1 MEILH
6 RQHSTKIRKANLSLT
21 EGEIASLI
29 YHDIFGY
36 PLTPFELIHWTAK
49 GVWVRANDST
59 AHVKVKS
66 KNGFYFLEG
75 REGVVFK
82 RLIRER
88 ISKRKLEIAKKACKI
103 LRRIPNIKM
112 VGITGALAM
121 GNADEETD
129 IDLAV
134 ITGKGTLWMTR
145 LLTLSI
151 LAIFRVPTR
160 RHADKAQKDKLCL
173 NLWLDERDMAWPK
186 GSRNIYTAH
195 EISQIM
201 PLVNKE
207 RAYEKFLWE
216 NKWVRNYWPNAAR
229 VTKLLSDK
237 AIEEIKIDLI
247 NLIAQSL
254 NLLLVVLEP
263 LARKLQFMYMK
274 KKITRETV
282 TSTRALFHPVD
293 WGSIVLERLGPFLN

>member
-6 RQHSTKIRKANLSLT
+6 RQHSTKTRKGNLSLT

-59 AHVKVKS
+59 AHVRVKS

-160 RHADKAQKDKLCL
+160 RHADKNQKDKLCL

-201 PLVNKE
+201 PLVSKE

-216 NKWVRNYWPNAAR
+216 NKWVRNYWPNA
-229 VTKLLSDK
+229 V
-237 AIEEIKIDLI
+237 KIRNPKSKIQND
-247 NLIAQSL
+247 NF
-254 NLLLVVLEP
+254 VLRTSYVALRLFEP
-263 LARKLQFMYMK
+263 LAFWLQYQYMR
-274 KKITRETV
+274 KKITKETV
-282 TSTRALFHPVD
+282 TLTRALFHPVD
-293 WGSIVLERLGPFLN
+293 WGSVVLERLGPFLN